1 MKRAQ
6 TVMSRWRRTV
16 IAAAVVALAAAGLL
30 ASCARTPAAAAC
42 SQYQYS
48 ADSTVNPDQPFAGR
62 FGLLVILLDLPANSP
77 TTASM
82 IDTDLH
88 PYLQAAV
95 DQGEFVKIEADGGE
109 GTQLQSSPCFDGT
122 QPFLVTRA
130 NQIAQQK
137 SQTAAV
143 NALDSI
149 LKSFVESVKVSP
161 RGSASRLLHE
171 APDQV
176 SGLRTSAPDPVGPAQ
191 VILWS
196 NLLGSSAESD
206 CLNLNGVPGTP
217 AYASAI
223 AKRCFSERQ
232 LIPLFGAALD
242 IIGVGAGAVN
252 DQQSLLAGDLADAL
266 CREYGGGCRQSPA

>member
-1 MKRAQ
+1 
-6 TVMSRWRRTV
+6 
-16 IAAAVVALAAAGLL
+16 
-30 ASCARTPAAAAC
+30 
-42 SQYQYS
+42 
-48 ADSTVNPDQPFAGR
+48 
-62 FGLLVILLDLPANSP
+62 
-77 TTASM
+77 
-82 IDTDLH
+82 
-88 PYLQAAV
+88 
-95 DQGEFVKIEADGGE
+95 
-109 GTQLQSSPCFDGT
+109 
-122 QPFLVTRA
+122 
-130 NQIAQQK
+130 QIAQQK

-143 NALDSI
+143 NALDST
-149 LKSFVESVKVSP
+149 LRSFVESVKVSA

-176 SGLRTSAPDPVGPAQ
+176 NGLRASAPDPVGPAQ
-191 VILWS
+191 VLLWS

-206 CLNLNGVPGTP
+206 CLNLNGVPATP

-232 LIPLFGAALD
+232 LTPLSGVVLE

>member
-1 MKRAQ
+1 VKRAQ
-6 TVMSRWRRTV
+6 TVMSRWSRTV

-30 ASCARTPAAAAC
+30 ASCARVPAAAAC

-48 ADSTVNPDQPFAGR
+48 AGSTVNPDEPFAGR

-77 TTASM
+77 QTASM

-95 DQGEFVKIEADGGE
+95 AQGDFVKIEADGGE
-109 GTQLQSSPCFDGT
+109 GTQLQGSPCFDGT

-130 NQIAQQK
+130 NQVAQQK
-137 SQTAAV
+137 SQAAAV
-143 NALDSI
+143 NALDSM

-161 RGSASRLLHE
+161 RGSASRLLHQ

-176 SGLRTSAPDPVGPAQ
+176 SGLRAGAPDPVGPAQ

-196 NLLGSSAESD
+196 NLLGNSTESD

-223 AKRCFSERQ
+223 ARRCFSEHQ
-232 LIPLFGAALD
+232 LTPLSGAALD

-266 CREYGGGCRQSPA
+266 CREYVSCRQSPA